1 MRISDWSS
9 DVCSSDLLAVSGP
22 NSIAW
27 AFRKDSSQLA
37 AAVNGFVA
45 QAHKGT
51 RTGNIVLHKYLKSTK
66 WAEKALN
73 TEAEDRLTDL
83 VVLFQEYGDRYGF
96 DWLMVGAQGYQES
109 KLDQSARSKAGA
121 IGIMQLLPYT
131 PAAPNVGIRSEEPR
145 VGKDV
150 SVRVDHVGTP

>member
-1 MRISDWSS
+1 MVKAGLLPATVGDEGLDDYVARIFDNI
-9 DVCSSDLLAVSGP
+9 VVHKELAVSGP

-96 DWLMVGAQGYQES
+96 DWLRVGDQGYQDS
-109 KLDQSARSKAGA
+109 NPHHNHRSTA
-121 IGIMQLLPYT
+121 
-131 PAAPNVGIRSEEPR
+131 AAPR
-145 VGKDV
+145 
-150 SVRVDHVGTP
+150 T

>member
-1 MRISDWSS
+1 MVNAGLLPATVADEGLADFVARIFDNIVVHK
-9 DVCSSDLLAVSGP
+9 DLAVSGP

-66 WAEKALN
+66 DRKSTSLN
-73 TEAEDRLTDL
+73 SSH
-83 VVLFQEYGDRYGF
+83 YC
-96 DWLMVGAQGYQES
+96 ES
-109 KLDQSARSKAGA
+109 RMPSSA
-121 IGIMQLLPYT
+121 
-131 PAAPNVGIRSEEPR
+131 
-145 VGKDV
+145 
-150 SVRVDHVGTP
+150 

>member
-1 MRISDWSS
+1 MVNAGLLPATVADEGLADFVARIFDNIVVHK
-9 DVCSSDLLAVSGP
+9 DLAVSGP

-66 WAEKALN
+66 WAEKALH
-73 TEAEDRLTDL
+73 TEAEDRLTEL

-96 DWLMVGAQGYQES
+96 DWLMVVAHG
-109 KLDQSARSKAGA
+109 RSDE
-121 IGIMQLLPYT
+121 
-131 PAAPNVGIRSEEPR
+131 RR
-145 VGKDV
+145 VGNECV
-150 SVRVDHVGTP
+150 STCSSRGSPVH